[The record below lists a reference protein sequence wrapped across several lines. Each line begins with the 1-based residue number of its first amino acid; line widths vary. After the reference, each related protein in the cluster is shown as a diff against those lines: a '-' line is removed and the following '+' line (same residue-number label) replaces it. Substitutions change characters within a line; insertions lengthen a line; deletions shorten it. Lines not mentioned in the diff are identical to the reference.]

1 MPLKENLY
9 SILEKNTTA
18 IGIIGALSFVSV
30 LSEKDRLNN
39 LTLILGLAFA
49 TIAKDYL
56 MIEAEKHAEALG
68 AGLAS
73 TLGKTTL
80 AINLGSGILE
90 GKFTAVIGISA
101 AMTGII
107 DSVQNINH
115 IKSIVRK
122 NQPDLPSWLPQI

>member
-1 MPLKENLY
+1 M
-9 SILEKNTTA
+9 
-18 IGIIGALSFVSV
+18 
-30 LSEKDRLNN
+30 
-39 LTLILGLAFA
+39 GLAFA

-56 MIEAEKHAEALG
+56 MIEAEKHARTGAIKRAYAEALG